1 MSYGD
6 KCTHISSSPNSL
18 SRTHLPNLV
27 KRLKIEVARAILV
40 SLTHVC
46 IQKVLEVGNRR
57 R

>member
-6 KCTHISSSPNSL
+6 ECTHISSSPNSL